1 MKTKKKKKSRDNNTR
16 KKGQSAF
23 ELNNLWGGDY
33 HFVIIVENREGETW
47 LLLPISIKHIVKV
60 DGGAFKLTY
69 TRRHIIRPTRK
80 KNSTISIARMCVTF
94 RFCRNVDEMEFV
106 LFRSVL
112 KSQLFA
118 ATWRKPWK
126 VIMCCTISR
135 SFSLSLFFCSRI
147 KFRLLPLSRWA
158 HLSQLY
164 KTCHF
169 ASLSSLF
176 DLMKYDVDEWVSV
189 KVFVFFLWTC
199 CCYWDW

>member
-80 KNSTISIARMCVTF
+80 KKQHHQHRKNVCDFPLLSQCRRDGICLVSFGAEITA
-94 RFCRNVDEMEFV
+94 FCSDVEKTLKGDHV
-106 LFRSVL
+106 LYN
-112 KSQLFA
+112 
-118 ATWRKPWK
+118 
-126 VIMCCTISR
+126 
-135 SFSLSLFFCSRI
+135 LSLFLTLPFFFVQELNSDSCLLVGGLICHNCTKHVTLLRSLRCSAWWNMM
-147 KFRLLPLSRWA
+147 ST
-158 HLSQLY
+158 S
-164 KTCHF
+164 
-169 ASLSSLF
+169 
-176 DLMKYDVDEWVSV
+176 EWV
-189 KVFVFFLWTC
+189 
-199 CCYWDW
+199 